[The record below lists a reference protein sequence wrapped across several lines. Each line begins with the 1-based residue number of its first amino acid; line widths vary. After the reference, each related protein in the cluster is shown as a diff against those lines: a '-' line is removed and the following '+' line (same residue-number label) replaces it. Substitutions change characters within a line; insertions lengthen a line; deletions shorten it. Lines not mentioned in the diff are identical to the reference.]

1 MPFHLHCLVKVH
13 SHHLLHA
20 VFDHLGGEEVG
31 FPFLVHGDFPVVLQQ
46 DGADGLGGVGH
57 VNGAIVP
64 NHLTEI
70 GQGPTVVQV
79 EVAAKKTPQWL
90 HRIQLGW
97 LPDLFQLCRTWK
109 NHPKYEG
116 CTWRV
121 FGMLGRA
128 QKAFPFLTRAGR
140 RKARASPDD
149 DTVQEIRQP
158 PVLGD
163 VGKVR
168 EAPLQPWENRQSI
181 RNASLIPQNHGVKG
195 LEHWERADPSP
206 GNTSSF
212 CVQGEAQ
219 RRAQTEN

>member
-79 EVAAKKTPQWL
+79 EMAAKKKPTVVAQNSAWVAPRPFPALQDMEKPP
-90 HRIQLGW
+90 RI
-97 LPDLFQLCRTWK
+97 
-109 NHPKYEG
+109 
-116 CTWRV
+116 
-121 FGMLGRA
+121 
-128 QKAFPFLTRAGR
+128 
-140 RKARASPDD
+140 
-149 DTVQEIRQP
+149 
-158 PVLGD
+158 
-163 VGKVR
+163 
-168 EAPLQPWENRQSI
+168 
-181 RNASLIPQNHGVKG
+181 
-195 LEHWERADPSP
+195 
-206 GNTSSF
+206 
-212 CVQGEAQ
+212 
-219 RRAQTEN
+219 